1 MCQGAKQI
9 SVIVVEEE
17 DGEKRADERED
28 EGRSYRAEKGAERW
42 WKRQE
47 EEVDKHWSK
56 ERRGVKGWNIWKMCV
71 IQVTSVTE
79 TANSTNMLFLFIKQ
93 GQFLV

>member
-9 SVIVVEEE
+9 SVISVVEEE

-42 WKRQE
+42 
-47 EEVDKHWSK
+47 
-56 ERRGVKGWNIWKMCV
+56 
-71 IQVTSVTE
+71 
-79 TANSTNMLFLFIKQ
+79 
-93 GQFLV
+93 

>member
-28 EGRSYRAEKGAERW
+28 EGRSYRVEKGAERW
-42 WKRQE
+42 
-47 EEVDKHWSK
+47 
-56 ERRGVKGWNIWKMCV
+56 
-71 IQVTSVTE
+71 
-79 TANSTNMLFLFIKQ
+79 
-93 GQFLV
+93 